1 MFSNFKLILCQFSK
15 PCKFV
20 NVRNSHTH
28 GPSKFMT
35 SKFMTSAKVPS
46 KFMTS
51 TFLDIYTDGSC
62 VDNGHI
68 YAKGGLG
75 VFFPNNDHPSLSE
88 AYNTKSL
95 IYPPTNQRCELVAI
109 QKAMVIHS
117 NYFADMK
124 CRIHTDSDYA
134 IRCLITYGEIWK
146 MNGWKKTNGQD
157 VRNVDLLKPMV
168 SLYKKNKDNISLIF
182 VKAHTGAWT
191 THSLNNNV
199 ADALAKR
206 GIILEIKNPYK
217 IE

>member
-1 MFSNFKLILCQFSK
+1 MFSNFRATRILNAGLIIGI
-15 PCKFV
+15 
-20 NVRNSHTH
+20 RRAHTH
-28 GPSKFMT
+28 GSPTKAPSKFM
-35 SKFMTSAKVPS
+35 P
-46 KFMTS
+46 S

-62 VDNGHI
+62 VDNGRI

-124 CRIHTDSDYA
+124 CRIHTDSDDA
-134 IRCLITYGEIWK
+134 IRCLITYGELW
-146 MNGWKKTNGQD
+146 MLNGWKKTNGQD
-157 VRNVDLLKPMV
+157 VRNVDLLKPMI
-168 SLYKKNKDNISLIF
+168 SLYKKNKINISLIF
-182 VKAHTGAWT
+182 VKAHTGAWS